1 MADYF
6 SRFSVL
12 IPFRSV
18 EARACALALQD
29 AHNAQWGKTQP
40 CTTEPFYF
48 GAEEK
53 PAEPDGTAPLW
64 VSDQGCGNEEGVIA
78 FVQECVRQKLC
89 AGSRWSFIW
98 SYDCSRP
105 RLDAYGGGACVIDL
119 ETGERLASLDL
130 AEMADAIASGK
141 REAVRIDVG
150 TAATAHDVLCL
161 EMAAAKR
168 NDDLAEDLKTLT
180 PIVQALK
187 AVSERKTI
195 TLSGF
200 GPD

>member
-1 MADYF
+1 M
-6 SRFSVL
+6 L

-18 EARACALALQD
+18 EARACALALQE

-53 PAEPDGTAPLW
+53 PAEADGTAPLW
-64 VSDQGCGNEEGVIA
+64 VSDQGCGNEESVIA
-78 FVQECVRQKLC
+78 FVQECARQKLC
-89 AGSRWSFIW
+89 AGSRWSFVW

-119 ETGERLASLDL
+119 ETGDCLASLDL
-130 AEMADAIASGK
+130 VDMADSIANGDH
-141 REAVRIDVG
+141 ETVRIDVG
-150 TAATAHDVLCL
+150 MAATAHDVLCL
-161 EMAAAKR
+161 EMAASDR
-168 NDDLAEDLKTLT
+168 TEDLSEEIKTLS
-180 PIVQALK
+180 PLVQALK
-187 AVSERKTI
+187 SVAERRTV
-195 TLSGF
+195 TLVGS